1 MDSQRDSA
9 DSGRISEL
17 EHRLNVMEVR
27 QSAMERSRQVA
38 DMMFPTESRRH
49 VRAAWREN
57 LLAVRSLL
65 DKWIEQLDD
74 KPATNADDNDGRESI
89 PIE

>member
-9 DSGRISEL
+9 DSGRINDL
-17 EHRLNVMEVR
+17 EHRLGLVEVR
-27 QSAMERSRQVA
+27 QGAIERSREVMKVVVPA
-38 DMMFPTESRRH
+38 ETRRH
-49 VRAAWREN
+49 MRAAWREN

-65 DKWIEQLDD
+65 DTWIDRLDD
-74 KPATNADDNDGRESI
+74 KAAEPDDDGRESI